1 MSKANGATEINEFPD
16 TEIGGNIHELKRTDL
31 VSTHQESATGE
42 NSADDLGILLRRITE
57 RSTREVENLID
68 ELHSLRKKLEA
79 DGDLIERAIAQH
91 SEFSRGAM
99 QLTTMLADNVK
110 RLPHPTL

>member
-1 MSKANGATEINEFPD
+1 MSKANGATEINEFLEA
-16 TEIGGNIHELKRTDL
+16 EIGRNIHELKRTDPA
-31 VSTHQESATGE
+31 SSHQENATGE

-91 SEFSRGAM
+91 SEFSQGAM
-99 QLTTMLADNVK
+99 QLTAMIADNVK